1 LHRNFWKSIES
12 FRQNLSIVVPPA
24 VIADLAGL
32 KEEVAIA
39 GKL

>member
-1 LHRNFWKSIES
+1 LEPIKS

-24 VIADLAGL
+24 VIADLAEGL
-32 KEEVAIA
+32 KEEGAIA